1 MNGRFVSYLR
11 VSTDSQGERGLGM
24 EAQRRIVA
32 DYLNGGSWSLIAEY
46 VEVESGKNVNRAQL
60 AAALAHAKRTGST
73 LLIAKLDRLARN
85 VCFISSLMETKVPFV
100 ACDMPHAKPFELHI
114 RASLAEEEARLI
126 SERTRQALAVAK
138 ARGVKLGGF
147 RGFKVDP
154 ATGLQYRQKAADALA
169 ASTAAI
175 VREMLANGRSLRQ
188 IGAAMDAMNISTARG
203 GKWTAESVSSLI
215 KRMDRLVSV
224 GGQVAP
230 VS

>member
-1 MNGRFVSYLR
+1 
-11 VSTDSQGERGLGM
+11 
-24 EAQRRIVA
+24 VA

-60 AAALAHAKRTGST
+60 AAALAHARRTGST

-154 ATGLQYRQKAADALA
+154 ATGLQARQKTADAIA
-169 ASTAAI
+169 TSTAPI

-188 IGAAMDAMNISTARG
+188 IGATLDAMSIATARG
-203 GKWTAESVSSLI
+203 GKWSAESISLLI
-215 KRMDRLVSV
+215 KRMDRL
-224 GGQVAP
+224 G
-230 VS
+230 

>member
-24 EAQRRIVA
+24 EVQRRIVA